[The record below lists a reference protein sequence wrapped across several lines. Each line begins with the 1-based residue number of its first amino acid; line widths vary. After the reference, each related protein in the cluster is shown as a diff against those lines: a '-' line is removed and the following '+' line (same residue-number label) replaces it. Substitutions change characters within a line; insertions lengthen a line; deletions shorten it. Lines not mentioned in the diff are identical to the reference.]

1 MKRILNKDEIKHLG
15 NLSGIQ
21 LTDAEIETY
30 KKQLSETLDY
40 MENIN
45 ELRTENV
52 PPTSN
57 VSNLENVF
65 FHDGGEN
72 KRGLAQNEALSNAKQ
87 KKDGQ
92 FQVKRIL

>member
-1 MKRILNKDEIKHLG
+1 MKRTLPKEEIKHLG
-15 NLSGIQ
+15 NLSGIS
-21 LTDAEIETY
+21 LTDEETKTY
-30 KKQLSETLDY
+30 QKQLSETLDY

-45 ELRTENV
+45 ELPTANT

-72 KRGLAQNEALSNAKQ
+72 KRGLTQNEALSNTKQ
-87 KKDGQ
+87 KKDGK
-92 FQVKRIL
+92 FLVKRIL

>member
-1 MKRILNKDEIKHLG
+1 MKRILNKDEIKHLAT
-15 NLSGIQ
+15 LSGLQI
-21 LTDAEIETY
+21 TDAELETY
-30 KKQLSETLDY
+30 QKQLTETLDY
-40 MENIN
+40 MQNLN
-45 ELRTENV
+45 ELKTENT

-65 FHDGGEN
+65 FQDGGEN
-72 KRGLAQNEALSNAKQ
+72 KRGLTQSEALSNAKQ

>member
-1 MKRILNKDEIKHLG
+1 MKRTLQKEEIKHLG
-15 NLSGIQ
+15 NLSGIP
-21 LTDAEIETY
+21 LTDEEIKTY
-30 KKQLSETLDY
+30 QKQLSETLDY

-45 ELRTENV
+45 ELRTENT

-57 VSNLENVF
+57 VSNLDNVF

-72 KRGLAQNEALSNAKQ
+72 KRGLSQNEALSNAKQ